1 MTIINR
7 LITIGEQVFEI
18 KGSALNHDS
27 SRKNLASW
35 DSLNHLKFFMAI
47 EEGFDIQ
54 FSPEEIAELDS
65 FASIEVAL
73 KKMNIP
79 F

>member
-1 MTIINR
+1 
-7 LITIGEQVFEI
+7 
-18 KGSALNHDS
+18 
-27 SRKNLASW
+27 
-35 DSLNHLKFFMAI
+35 MAI

-65 FASIEVAL
+65 FASIEVVL